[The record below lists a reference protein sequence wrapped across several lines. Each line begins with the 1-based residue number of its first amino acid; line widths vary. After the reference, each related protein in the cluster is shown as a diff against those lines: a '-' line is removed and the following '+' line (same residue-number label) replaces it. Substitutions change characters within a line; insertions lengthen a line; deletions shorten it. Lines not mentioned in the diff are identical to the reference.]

1 MLLFLVIPCLVVAV
15 QSCMEW
21 ILLKKMAYEQCK
33 FCIICIILEYMLIII
48 CFSFSRCYK
57 QLPLFCLLQYRSIGK
72 MLFKKTRWV
81 QLWNLYSRYHFPYW
95 GSIRQIQNRI
105 KKYLHFND
113 IDNLEFPWFWEISFV
128 TKLSWNLI

>member
-1 MLLFLVIPCLVVAV
+1 MPRSGCSVLHGVNPT
-15 QSCMEW
+15 
-21 ILLKKMAYEQCK
+21 LKKNGIWTVQV
-33 FCIICIILEYMLIII
+33 FCHLGIILEYMLIII

-72 MLFKKTRWV
+72 MLLKKTRWE
-81 QLWNLYSRYHFPYW
+81 QLWNLCSRYHFPYW
-95 GSIRQIQNRI
+95 GSIWQIQNRI

-128 TKLSWNLI
+128 TKLSWNSI